1 MKAKKIIL
9 ISILGVLFLSV
20 LITLVVFISNMNS
33 FQSQLTKSLDVDKLC
48 VSCESKYYSKDYEEE
63 DTEFE
68 LSSCVMYYKA
78 NENGSYDIK
87 CGDLSIFDNVLYHNA
102 IGPYLGS
109 GSKAELTEQESLSL
123 YDEYFQS
130 ATKYIDESKA
140 TLVPMHNY
148 VAVTKALKEHK
159 TLFTTKSIKGDKTEY
174 KLYFGKAFY
183 KDAIKYVQ
191 GGTLIDF
198 NKPMEFPVVIKF
210 KNDKLTKISI
220 KFNATI
226 EFFISLG
233 SLSKLRGTNYYEY
246 NLYYDYE
253 TEFSPTDEQKEYPY
267 SFYQNYEPKNVVNL
281 SAIDFRSMKFHNGK
295 LYLIPIQYTNNRY
308 TLDIYDLKTGA
319 LIKKVD
325 LPQNAYNVFDIV
337 LRGDCV
343 YVRVDPNNENKVF
356 CYNEKTEQSTLYNLP
371 ATQIF
376 FVDDELVIVENG
388 KKISCG
394 NDWDSLVQT
403 SKYDN
408 ASWFYYDH
416 YSGNTYTEIEIDE
429 KNYLVKLTKDGFS
442 NNKIPLPTSG
452 YEFDF
457 TQEGVIVREKL
468 EYDQYGQ
475 YTHSKYFLYDS
486 NLEKVKEWEIEFFD
500 ADYLGETAE
509 YIFYTSFVIDK
520 KTGKYYGFEVD
531 IYKRYVIFD
540 GVLYFNNDSSLFSTE
555 TLSIKNNY

>member
-1 MKAKKIIL
+1 MKTKKIVLICIASVLLLSIL
-9 ISILGVLFLSV
+9 ISLGIF
-20 LITLVVFISNMNS
+20 TANMFS

-48 VSCESKYYSKDYEEE
+48 VSCESKYYSNEHEEE

-68 LSSCVMYYKA
+68 LSPSVMYYKA

-87 CGDLSIFDNVLYHNA
+87 CGDLSIYDNVLYHDS
-102 IGPYLGS
+102 IGPFLGS
-109 GSKAELTEQESLSL
+109 GSRAELTKQEALSL
-123 YDEYFQS
+123 YDEYFQKT
-130 ATKYIDESKA
+130 TKYISKSI
-140 TLVPMHNY
+140 TKLVPFHNY

-191 GGTLIDF
+191 GGDLIDF
-198 NKPMEFPVVIKF
+198 NKPMDFPVVVKF

-220 KFNATI
+220 KFNVTI
-226 EFFISLG
+226 EFFISMTNPNRR
-233 SLSKLRGTNYYEY
+233 RGTKYYEY

-253 TEFSPTDEQKEYPY
+253 TEFSPTDKQKEYPY

-295 LYLIPIQYTNNRY
+295 LYLIPIQHTNNRY

-356 CYNEKTEQSTLYNLP
+356 CYNEKTEQSTLYNVP

-394 NDWDSLVQT
+394 NDWNSLVQT
-403 SKYDN
+403 NKYND
-408 ASWFYYDH
+408 ASWLYYDH

-486 NLEKVKEWEIEFFD
+486 DLEKFKEWEIEFFD

-509 YIFYTSFVIDK
+509 YVFYTSFVIDK

-531 IYKRYVIFD
+531 VYKRYAIFD

-555 TLSIKNNY
+555 TLNVRNNF

>member
-9 ISILGVLFLSV
+9 ISILGVLFLSG
-20 LITLVVFISNMNS
+20 LITLGVFISNMNS

-109 GSKAELTEQESLSL
+109 GSKAELTEQESLIL

-130 ATKYIDESKA
+130 ATKYISESVSK
-140 TLVPMHNY
+140 LVPMHNY
-148 VAVTKALKEHK
+148 MAVTKALKEHK
-159 TLFTTKSIKGDKTEY
+159 TLLGAKTIKGDKTEY
-174 KLYFGKAFY
+174 KLYFGKEFY
-183 KDAIKYVQ
+183 KDVIKYVQ

-281 SAIDFRSMKFHNGK
+281 SAIDFRSMKFHIGK
-295 LYLIPIQYTNNRY
+295 LYLIPIQHTNNRY

-325 LPQNAYNVFDIV
+325 LPQNTYNVFDIV
-337 LRGDCV
+337 IRGDCV

-356 CYNEKTEQSTLYNLP
+356 CYNEKTEQSTLYNVP

-376 FVDDELVIVENG
+376 FVEDELIIVENE

-394 NDWDSLVQT
+394 SDWDSLVQT
-403 SKYDN
+403 NKYDN

-457 TQEGVIVREKL
+457 TQEGVILREKI

-486 NLEKVKEWEIEFFD
+486 NLEKVREWKIEFFD
-500 ADYLGETAE
+500 AEYLGETE
-509 YIFYTSFVIDK
+509 KYIFYTSFIIDK
-520 KTGKYYGFEVD
+520 KTGKQYGFE
-531 IYKRYVIFD
+531 IGAYKRYAIFD
-540 GVLYFNNDSSLFSTE
+540 GILYFNNDSSLFSTE
-555 TLSIKNNY
+555 TLNIKNNY